1 LVGGCCSA
9 FAVVGEVAS
18 EACLRFRDAL
28 DNNGVLVFG
37 PDEAAAVAG
46 VGAGAGIDVGA
57 VL

>member
-37 PDEAAAVAG
+37 PDEAAVAG
-46 VGAGAGIDVGA
+46 VDAGAGIDVGA